1 MSYLGL
7 GNDICHIPRIYRIL
21 TSCHAQRFI
30 ARVLT
35 AEERSEPR
43 PRALLQ
49 CIPSRPSSRGDQSDA
64 PWATGASD
72 NRTPNVWKA
81 AVFMAGRFAA
91 KEAAIK
97 AHSSRRLTFE
107 DIRIVRTRP
116 AARPLRGTDND
127 EAEQEE
133 AGEVDGTTNDDT
145 ALSSGPPVAIIK
157 GYPPGQPDTT
167 AMLSISHDGDY
178 AAAVCLSVQGLS

>member
-1 MSYLGL
+1 MSILGL
-7 GNDICHIPRIYRIL
+7 GNDVCHIPRIYRIL

-30 ARVLT
+30 TRVLT

-43 PRALLQ
+43 PQALLR
-49 CIPSRPSSRGDQSDA
+49 CIGPRPSSRFDQSDA

-72 NRTPNVWKA
+72 NRIPNVWKA

-116 AARPLRGTDND
+116 AARPLKGVDD
-127 EAEQEE
+127 EKDREEE
-133 AGEVDGTTNDDT
+133 AGHGDGTNDA
-145 ALSSGPPVAIIK
+145 ALSSGPPVAVIK

-178 AAAVCLSVQGLS
+178 AAAVCLSVQGT

>member
-1 MSYLGL
+1 MSILGL

-43 PRALLQ
+43 PQALLR
-49 CIPSRPSSRGDQSDA
+49 CISSRPSSGVDQPDA

-72 NRTPNVWKA
+72 NRIPNVWKA

-107 DIRIVRTRP
+107 DIRIVRARP
-116 AARPLRGTDND
+116 AARPLKRVDD
-127 EAEQEE
+127 EKDQEE
-133 AGEVDGTTNDDT
+133 TGHDDGQNDA
-145 ALSSGPPVAIIK
+145 ALSSGPPVALIK

-178 AAAVCLSVQGLS
+178 AAAVCLSVQET

>member
-1 MSYLGL
+1 MSLFGL

-35 AEERSEPR
+35 AEERSEAR
-43 PRALLQ
+43 HRALLQ
-49 CIPSRPSSRGDQSDA
+49 CIASRPSSRVDQTDA

-72 NRTPNVWKA
+72 NRIPNVWKA

-107 DIRIVRTRP
+107 DIRIVRIRP
-116 AARPLRGTDND
+116 VARPLEGVS
-127 EAEQEE
+127 ESQGQEE
-133 AGEVDGTTNDDT
+133 GETGDDATTNEA
-145 ALSSGPPVAIIK
+145 ALSSGPPVAVIK
-157 GYPPGQPDTT
+157 GFPPGQPDTT

-178 AAAVCLSVQGLS
+178 AAAVCLSVQGTQS

>member
-1 MSYLGL
+1 MSLFGL
-7 GNDICHIPRIYRIL
+7 GNDICHIPRVYRIL

-35 AEERSEPR
+35 AEERSEAR

-49 CIPSRPSSRGDQSDA
+49 CIALRPSSQIDQSDA

-72 NRTPNVWKA
+72 NRIPNVWKA

-116 AARPLRGTDND
+116 AARPLQGVD
-127 EAEQEE
+127 EGKDREE
-133 AGEVDGTTNDDT
+133 DDTGDDATTNGA
-145 ALSSGPPVAIIK
+145 ALSSGPPVAVIK

-178 AAAVCLSVQGLS
+178 AAAVCLSVQGK

>member
-1 MSYLGL
+1 MPILGL

-21 TSCHAQRFI
+21 TSCHAHRFI

-43 PRALLQ
+43 PQALLR
-49 CIPSRPSSRGDQSDA
+49 CIGSRPSRSDQSDA

-72 NRTPNVWKA
+72 NRIPNVWKA

-116 AARPLRGTDND
+116 AARPLKGADD
-127 EAEQEE
+127 EKDREE
-133 AGEVDGTTNDDT
+133 ETGHDDGTNDA
-145 ALSSGPPVAIIK
+145 ALSSGPPVAVIK

-178 AAAVCLSVQGLS
+178 AAAVCLSVQGT

>member
-49 CIPSRPSSRGDQSDA
+49 CIPSRPSSRADQSDA

-107 DIRIVRTRP
+107 DIRI
-116 AARPLRGTDND
+116 
-127 EAEQEE
+127 AEQEE

>member
-1 MSYLGL
+1 MSHLGL

-49 CIPSRPSSRGDQSDA
+49 CIPPRSSSRVDQSDA

-72 NRTPNVWKA
+72 NRIPNVWNA
-81 AVFMAGRFAA
+81 AVFMAGR
-91 KEAAIK
+91 
-97 AHSSRRLTFE
+97 
-107 DIRIVRTRP
+107 
-116 AARPLRGTDND
+116 
-127 EAEQEE
+127 
-133 AGEVDGTTNDDT
+133 
-145 ALSSGPPVAIIK
+145 
-157 GYPPGQPDTT
+157 
-167 AMLSISHDGDY
+167 
-178 AAAVCLSVQGLS
+178 